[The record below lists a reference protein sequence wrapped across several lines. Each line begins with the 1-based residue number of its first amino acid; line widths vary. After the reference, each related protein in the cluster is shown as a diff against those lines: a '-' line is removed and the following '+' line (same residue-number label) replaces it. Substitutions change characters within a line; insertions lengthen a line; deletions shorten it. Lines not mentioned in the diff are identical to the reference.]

1 VTSQKEA
8 AIQTYMESV
17 ETFVKK
23 LNDGE
28 LVGCYGEVVR
38 ELKARKIITNKN
50 ITGELGEYLVIN
62 HYCNTPNLTRLQ
74 RAPTGTKNVDALSTQ
89 GDRYSIKTITSK
101 TTGSFYDLEPK
112 GSATKD
118 RQVFEFL
125 IIAILD
131 ENFVLNK
138 ILELGWDEFIKFK
151 TWNSRMN
158 NWNVTVT
165 QKLISEVK
173 NIL

>member
-1 VTSQKEA
+1 MTTVSS
-8 AIQTYMESV
+8 IV
-17 ETFVKK
+17 EN
-23 LNDGE
+23 LDDAD

-62 HYCNTPNLTRLQ
+62 HYCNTPTLTRLQ
-74 RAPTGTKNVDALSTQ
+74 RAPAGTKNVDALSTQ

-112 GSATKD
+112 GSSTKD
-118 RQVFEFL
+118 KQVFEYL
-125 IIAILD
+125 VIAILD
-131 ENFVLNK
+131 ENFVLDK
-138 ILELGWDEFIKFK
+138 ILELEWDDFIQHKS
-151 TWNSRMN
+151 WNSRMK
-158 NWNVTVT
+158 NWNVVVT

-173 NIL
+173 VVFDNNSES

>member
-1 VTSQKEA
+1 MTGLKTLVQNLDDS
-8 AIQTYMESV
+8 
-17 ETFVKK
+17 
-23 LNDGE
+23 D

-62 HYCNTPNLTRLQ
+62 HYCSTPSLTKLQ
-74 RAPTGTKNVDALSTQ
+74 RAPAGTKNVDALSTQ

-112 GSATKD
+112 GSANKD

-131 ENFVLNK
+131 ESFVLSK
-138 ILELGWDEFIKFK
+138 ILELKWDDFIKFK
-151 TWNSRMN
+151 SWNSRMK
-158 NWNVTVT
+158 NWNVVVT

-173 NIL
+173 VVFDNNSES

>member
-1 VTSQKEA
+1 MSAVNKF
-8 AIQTYMESV
+8 IRD
-17 ETFVKK
+17 
-23 LNDGE
+23 LDDGN

-62 HYCNTPNLTRLQ
+62 HYCNTPTLTRLQ
-74 RAPTGTKNVDALSTQ
+74 RAPAGTKNVDALSTQ

-112 GSATKD
+112 GSTTKD
-118 RQVFEFL
+118 KQVFEYL
-125 IIAILD
+125 VIAILD
-131 ENFVLNK
+131 ENFVLDK
-138 ILELGWDEFIKFK
+138 ILELEWNDFIQHKS
-151 TWNSRMN
+151 WNSRMK
-158 NWNVTVT
+158 NWNVVVT

-173 NIL
+173 VVFDKSSNS